1 MSDSAS
7 NSTNDEAKVPTLRIK
22 PNGAIRVNGTI
33 DFVDENGAVVDTK
46 SDFSI
51 CTCGRSKEAPICDG
65 SHKLPKD

>member
-1 MSDSAS
+1 MMMSEEAGMEDSS
-7 NSTNDEAKVPTLRIK
+7 RPTLRIK
-22 PNGAIRVNGTI
+22 PNGAIRVNGSI
-33 DFVDENGAVVDTK
+33 DFVDENGVVVETK

>member
-1 MSDSAS
+1 MMMSEEAGMEDSS
-7 NSTNDEAKVPTLRIK
+7 RPTLRIK
-22 PNGAIRVNGTI
+22 TNGAIRVNGSI
-33 DFVDENGAVVDTK
+33 DFVDENGVVVETK

>member
-1 MSDSAS
+1 MSEEIVDDGSAR
-7 NSTNDEAKVPTLRIK
+7 PTLRIK

-33 DFVDENGAVVDTK
+33 DFVDENGLLIERK

-65 SHKLPKD
+65 SHKLPKN